1 MVQWENSGKLSHL
14 TAVTALRQETY
25 EVAKV
30 IQKKKRCQFTLPLG
44 QNRLTFFFNKTI
56 YESICKGEE

>member
-30 IQKKKRCQFTLPLG
+30 IQKKKEVPIYSTTWAKQAY
-44 QNRLTFFFNKTI
+44 FFF
-56 YESICKGEE
+56 